1 VIWARTEF
9 MCVKS
14 LFRTALVGAMVICG
28 LGFESLTS
36 ASHAGEY
43 YTRKRVNGVWITG
56 HFRRKAV
63 VQAKTQERSEVAPPA
78 VAGNLARRA
87 RPATDL
93 SLGTAQSASASTDL
107 SHGTAQSASASTD
120 VPTSERDRLLPL
132 QRGLEQ
138 RAKTMAMLRGGAPLL
153 TIKSMVLDF
162 ENRVRTIVFV
172 DGSRAEEPFDPTATG
187 TLSANAIP

>member
-1 VIWARTEF
+1 
-9 MCVKS
+9 
-14 LFRTALVGAMVICG
+14 
-28 LGFESLTS
+28 
-36 ASHAGEY
+36 
-43 YTRKRVNGVWITG
+43 
-56 HFRRKAV
+56 

-78 VAGNLARRA
+78 GAGDLARRA

-138 RAKTMAMLRGGAPLL
+138 RAKTMATMLSRGGAPLL